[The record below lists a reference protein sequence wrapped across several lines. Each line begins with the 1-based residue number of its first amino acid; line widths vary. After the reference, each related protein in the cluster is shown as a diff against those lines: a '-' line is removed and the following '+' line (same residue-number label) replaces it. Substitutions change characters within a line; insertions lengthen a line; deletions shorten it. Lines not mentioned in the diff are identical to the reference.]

1 MTRSNEHLVEPGYA
15 ESYQRRRILDDIEAR
30 DGHPDIPPQYLDAM
44 TLALTAGYNRYGNPA
59 DRTTYQVFHNDI
71 HFLNVATGSWRVLDF
86 MRDNLKRPID
96 STDYIVGGLMGLL
109 HDIIHEAMK
118 GGVLQAG
125 TFTVDFGEF
134 SISVESDGTKTD
146 EVLSAEVAVLFL
158 QHLDIPEDIIQRVA
172 NGILLTEV
180 SFETGTPV
188 QKGAGK
194 GGRDYGAIAAAIADT
209 EGIFGSEE
217 RLPKDIARL
226 VFEALGEKI
235 TDEGLVTAYINKFI
249 VSEMSFV
256 RQKLAE
262 FTLHI
267 LGTEDDPAKKQE
279 LNDMLTER
287 FAPLAKIALKN
298 AAAFDAHINN
308 IQRQRDKIRAHIQA
322 IQQKIASFHS
332 RDNHSQE

>member
-1 MTRSNEHLVEPGYA
+1 MTRSNEHLFEPEYA
-15 ESYQRRRILDDIEAR
+15 ESYQRRRILDAIEAR

-59 DRTTYQVFHNDI
+59 SPTYQEFHNDI
-71 HFLNVATGSWRVLDF
+71 HFLNVTTGSWRVLDF
-86 MRDNLKRPID
+86 MRDDLKLPVD
-96 STDYIVGGLMGLL
+96 NTDYIVGGLIGPL

-118 GGVLQAG
+118 NGVLQAG

-158 QHLDIPEDIIQRVA
+158 KYLGIPEDVIQRVA

-209 EGIFGSEE
+209 EGIFGGEE
-217 RLPKDIARL
+217 RLSKDIARL
-226 VFEALGEKI
+226 VSEALGEKVS
-235 TDEGLVTAYINKFI
+235 DEGLVTAYINKFI
-249 VSEMSFV
+249 DSEVSFV

-262 FTLHI
+262 FALHI
-267 LGTEDDPAKKQE
+267 LGTEDNPAKKQE
-279 LNDMLTER
+279 LNDALVER

-298 AAAFDAHINN
+298 GAAFDAH
-308 IQRQRDKIRAHIQA
+308 IQRQRDKIHAHIQA
-322 IQQKIASFHS
+322 IQQQIASFHS